1 MAIRA
6 AVQCLPANPL
16 REIFGGMGNDSAN
29 LTSSIAVEMGNVLS
43 RTALSAHDDF
53 FLSGG
58 DSLLAVKLIKRLTEL
73 FQLDDDGAG
82 ELRSELMIGIFD
94 DATPA
99 HLASIVGAR

>member
-1 MAIRA
+1 M
-6 AVQCLPANPL
+6 V
-16 REIFGGMGNDSAN
+16 NDSAN
-29 LTSSIAVEMGNVLS
+29 LTSSIAAEMGDVLS

-53 FLSGG
+53 FLCGG

-73 FQLDDDGAG
+73 FQLDDDAE

-99 HLASIVGAR
+99 YLASIVGTR